1 MGWSCNGG
9 DGHVDD
15 EDTILMML
23 MSLMIML
30 MMMNVMMMIMMTRT
44 MTRKMAMMM
53 MMLMMG
59 MIDAKAGGS
68 QAPAFSGILIP
79 GFSGRDFCKIPGS
92 RDFPGR
98 D

>member
-1 MGWSCNGG
+1 MLKGGLRGGEKERDGEGGG
-9 DGHVDD
+9 D
-15 EDTILMML
+15 
-23 MSLMIML
+23 
-30 MMMNVMMMIMMTRT
+30 
-44 MTRKMAMMM
+44 
-53 MMLMMG
+53 
-59 MIDAKAGGS
+59 